1 MIPAPIPVARIDVN
15 EFGRFAH
22 GFHVGAAVANGLT
35 FVLNV
40 WLLVVHHGPQLFPSG
55 YWWVASGVLQMIA
68 LFALMPN
75 FRSEAQA
82 RVVLVLAYCLLF
94 VGAAMSLIVW
104 FAQLYA
110 Y

>member
-1 MIPAPIPVARIDVN
+1 MTSAPIPVTTTDAN

-22 GFHVGAAVANGLT
+22 GFHAGAAVANGLT
-35 FVLNV
+35 LLLNV
-40 WLLVVHHGPQLFPSG
+40 WLFVVHHGPQLFPSG

-104 FAQLYA
+104 FTQLYS